1 MLKLFDHWL
10 NILNFEKY
18 ITYFRNL
25 NLSRSD
31 TDDDYYQD
39 TTEQSIAS
47 NPSGKTKL
55 FLQQGTLCLK
65 VAKILE
71 SRKEQQYFRLI
82 CTQFKITWFSELLA
96 MLQT

>member
-1 MLKLFDHWL
+1 MLKLFNHWL

-25 NLSRSD
+25 NLSRSEVEATTIGIN

-55 FLQQGTLCLK
+55 FLQHGTLCLK
-65 VAKILE
+65 VAKILQ
-71 SRKEQQYFRLI
+71 SRKE
-82 CTQFKITWFSELLA
+82 
-96 MLQT
+96 